1 MGATDVDPFAIFH
14 AAPVGET
21 STEKAQRLKQEA
33 EAQRISDMID
43 EQLKAEKQ
51 AMKKEKYTVRVL
63 LLGQSESGKST
74 TLKNFRMRYARAA
87 WEEERASW
95 RAVIQLNLI
104 RSIITIVEAIQD
116 EMEDASENPPSPS
129 TRYGNHSTSSDSP
142 TGSSFN
148 FSLPSD
154 AVSQS
159 GFSSILTER
168 HQLLKLRL
176 GPLRRVQTDLKRRL
190 GEGAEEEQDGVAA
203 EIGPLDNSKGHRP
216 QRREFTVRRLHDAL
230 QKGASVHK
238 PISRNF
244 NGGAGS
250 HSNGSHTGSD
260 EDVTVDDATEIIAS
274 CREDMRSL
282 WCDES
287 VRAVLKKRKIRL
299 EDSAGFFLD
308 DLDRIAHRN
317 YEPSDDDVL
326 RARLRTLGVQEYKIN
341 FEPNNTTVF
350 SAGIGGDVGKT
361 WLLYDVGGSRT
372 VRHAWIPF
380 FEDVQAIIFLAPV
393 SCFDE
398 RLSEDSKVNRLEDS
412 FMLWRSVT
420 SSALLSKATMILF
433 LNKCDLLKKKLRSG
447 VMVRQYLPSFGD
459 RPNDTNTVV
468 KYLREKFKEILKQ
481 QSPEQRAGYFYATS
495 VIDTKATSTT
505 IKAVKDSILRH
516 YLVNAEFL

>member
-14 AAPVGET
+14 AAPPGET
-21 STEKAQRLKQEA
+21 SLQRTQRLKQEA

-51 AMKKEKYTVRVL
+51 ALKKEKYTVRVL
-63 LLGQSESGKST
+63 LLGQSESGALCFKFRKST

-87 WEEERASW
+87 WDEERASW

-116 EMEDASENPPSPS
+116 EMEAASGNPPSPTS
-129 TRYGNHSTSSDSP
+129 RHANYASSSGESPTTSSFHH
-142 TGSSFN
+142 SS
-148 FSLPSD
+148 PSD
-154 AVSQS
+154 GASQA
-159 GFSSILTER
+159 GFSTLLTER

-176 GPLRRVQTDLKRRL
+176 GPLRRVETDLKRRL
-190 GEGAEEEQDGVAA
+190 GEGAEEEQDGAA
-203 EIGPLDNSKGHRP
+203 ASMGPLDGSNGHRS
-216 QRREFTVRRLHDAL
+216 QRREFSVRRLHDAL

-238 PISRNF
+238 PSGRSV
-244 NGGAGS
+244 NG
-250 HSNGSHTGSD
+250 GSHTESD
-260 EDVTVDDATEIIAS
+260 EDVTIDDATEIIAS
-274 CREDMRSL
+274 CRDDMRSL

-287 VRAVLKKRKIRL
+287 VRAVLKNRKIRL

-308 DLDRIAHRN
+308 DLDRIARRS

-326 RARLRTLGVQEYKIN
+326 RARLRTLGVQEYRIC
-341 FEPNNTTVF
+341 FEPANTTVF

-372 VRHAWIPF
+372 MRHAWIPF
-380 FEDVQAIIFLAPV
+380 FEDIQAIIFLAPV

-420 SSALLSKATMILF
+420 SSMLLSKATMILF
-433 LNKCDLLKKKLRSG
+433 LNKCDLLKKKLKSG

-495 VIDTKATSTT
+495 VIVCHFFQHLDF
-505 IKAVKDSILRH
+505 R
-516 YLVNAEFL
+516 FLSMRLIALLTFFLF